1 MSHTSFPEGH
11 KSSPI
16 TRAHLSSK
24 SQAHDIPVNKDGNN
38 WQAAHNNAQQPEQD
52 EQLALQPLCH
62 RGGRR
67 GVGQPLFLLFFP
79 LSHRNLHLAAHH
91 HHKDISLRPL
101 LVVVVHLLSHLLALP
116 TILAGGVLKRQ
127 QVQVALALLAHHL
140 STDSALTTILSD
152 VTNSDGFATAPRTIL
167 TEKM

>member
-1 MSHTSFPEGH
+1 MG
-11 KSSPI
+11 
-16 TRAHLSSK
+16 
-24 SQAHDIPVNKDGNN
+24 
-38 WQAAHNNAQQPEQD
+38 D

-67 GVGQPLFLLFFP
+67 GVGQPLLLLLP
-79 LSHRNLHLAAHH
+79 LSNRSLHLAAHH

-101 LVVVVHLLSHLLALP
+101 LVVVHLLSHLLPLP

-140 STDSALTTILSD
+140 STDSALTTIIIRCDQFRWIRSSAED
-152 VTNSDGFATAPRTIL
+152 NSDR
-167 TEKM
+167 K